1 MDRLYLS
8 PIGDE
13 ILQGDIL
20 DDVPSVFVRLG
31 PLRVARPYKDLG
43 HHLLWSIHTDANP
56 PKDGMKL
63 SMDLEGEEVVVH
75 GYRGLAMLLTH
86 ECEIDNDDRARTVAM
101 IRPAS
106 QLNPR
111 TVEELF
117 SGSIDE
123 AYYSRFPLEAQEDE
137 PRMARSFVDFMRLT
151 TVDPK
156 VLADCPRV
164 ASLPD
169 ELKHAVA
176 ARFKDFLFRRVA

>member
-1 MDRLYLS
+1 LDRLYLP
-8 PIGDE
+8 PIGND
-13 ILQGDIL
+13 ILQGDII
-20 DDVPSVFVRLG
+20 DDVPSVFVRPG
-31 PLRVARPYKDLG
+31 PLRVARFHKDLG

-63 SMDLEGEEVVVH
+63 SMDLEGEELLVH
-75 GYRGLAMLLTH
+75 GYRGLAMMLTH
-86 ECEIDNDDRARTVAM
+86 ECEIENDDRARTVAM

-106 QLNPR
+106 QLNPE
-111 TVEELF
+111 TVAQLF

-123 AYYSRFPLEAQEDE
+123 AYYSRFPLEAQEE
-137 PRMARSFVDFMRLT
+137 HPTMERSFVDFMRLT

-156 VLADCPRV
+156 VLDECRRV